1 MTGREAAA
9 VATALSTRLYVD
21 GAETDGDAGVLT
33 VADPARAGAQVGTA
47 AAASREQALA
57 AVAAAQRAFPAWSAL
72 DPQERARR
80 IDAAVATLAPFA
92 GEHADVLSREN
103 GKVLGEAHGDVFVFS
118 HRCGLATAM
127 ADVVDAQVVLPG
139 PPTETVVRYRPL
151 GVVTIIIPSNW
162 PLAILGAS
170 LPYALVAGNTVV
182 LKPPPSTP
190 LATTMLVQ
198 RMAEQLP
205 PGVVNV
211 VTGADAEIGEALVS
225 NPGVAKVCFTG
236 SPGGGNKIMEM
247 ASRTLTRVALELGGN
262 DPALILEDAALD
274 DDALEALFHAIFD
287 TTGQICMAAKRV
299 YVHRSRYQEVV
310 DGLAVRLEET
320 VLGHGLDA
328 ATTMGPLHAPSQ
340 KVFVEEIV
348 EEARA
353 AAVEVREFGELPS
366 DPALAGGNFVR
377 PSLVL
382 DPDPALRVVTH
393 EQFGPT
399 IPIIPFDEEDAA
411 VAAANDTWAGLCAS
425 VWTAD
430 RAKAADVGGRLQ
442 VGYVFVNCH
451 SAAVLDQRAPF
462 GGVKGSGMGREMGIQ
477 GLREFMDTHST
488 ALPG

>member
-1 MTGREAAA
+1 MTVREADQT
-9 VATALSTRLYVD
+9 TATRLYVD
-21 GAETDGDAGVLT
+21 GAGVAGEAGVLG
-33 VADPARAGAQVGTA
+33 VADPARGGAQVGTA
-47 AAASREQALA
+47 AAASRAQAVG
-57 AVAAAQRAFPAWSAL
+57 AVAAAKRAFPAWSAL
-72 DPQERARR
+72 GARERAAR
-80 IDAAVATLAPFA
+80 IDAAVAAIAPFA
-92 GEHADVLSREN
+92 DEHAEILARET

-118 HRCGLATAM
+118 HRCGLATVL
-127 ADVVDAQVVLPG
+127 ADRVDDEVVLPG
-139 PPTETVVRYRPL
+139 PPTETVVRHVPL
-151 GVVTIIIPSNW
+151 GVVTIIVPFNW

-182 LKPPPSTP
+182 VKPPPTAP
-190 LATTMLVQ
+190 LATTRLVQ

-211 VTGADAEIGEALVS
+211 VTGADAEIGEALVADAD
-225 NPGVAKVCFTG
+225 VAKVCFTG
-236 SPGGGNKIMEM
+236 SSRGGKTIMEM

-262 DPALILEDAALD
+262 DPALILADAVLDGEALD
-274 DDALEALFHAIFD
+274 ALFHGIFD

-310 DGLAVRLEET
+310 DGLAARLEGI
-320 VLGHGLDA
+320 VLGDGLA
-328 ATTMGPLHAPSQ
+328 AGTTMGPLHAASQ
-340 KVFVEEIV
+340 KAFVEEIV
-348 EEARA
+348 AEARA
-353 AAVEVREFGELPS
+353 AGAQVREFGKPPA

-382 DPDPALRVVTH
+382 DPDPALRVVTE

-399 IPIIPFDEEDAA
+399 IPIIPFDDEDAA

-430 RAKAADVGGRLQ
+430 RAKAAEIGLRLHA
-442 VGYVFVNCH
+442 GYVFVNCH

-462 GGVKGSGMGREMGIQ
+462 GGVKSSGMGREMGVE